1 MDDGQHNLSNINYDK
16 IAGWIVGIAI
26 VEFDVDLG
34 QVVKHLYPQ
43 DCLNQNEQKAI
54 SHMSFPDSNSFT
66 KAEGSS
72 QYIFRV
78 KRQVKDIENRFCFGF
93 TYFQQ
98 KKDNAIQRGYKQQ
111 SVVIFTNYPFIRFF
125 NQISEIVGKHT
136 FNNPDNLDIIINQA
150 LMDISEWPEPE
161 NNKAYSLLFL
171 GEIINLEIPRHV
183 QIARKRLSQQQIS
196 NQIVS
201 NFTQINGSPPELIEN
216 KQVNLSV
223 EKQNSSILQSDNE
236 LNQQSNSQT
245 NSEEK
250 KNQKV
255 KSFQDLNILHV
266 QSQQNG
272 IQSMLSTHD
281 CQEKGFFQEFNIYK
295 IVRKNKVHNLWK
307 IWEIVLTNQPLLI
320 VADSPE
326 ECSELV
332 FGAISLISPLE
343 YVGDYRPYF
352 TIYDLEYKTIKD
364 ECDKK
369 MTRNIIIG
377 ITNPFFL
384 KTLPDFPVVLRFD
397 SQYGKMNGDTKKSSS
412 EKVFPFEVNQKNS
425 KVQINYDK
433 TIDKMLLPI
442 ESVETDAINNSLI
455 RKSFRNLTQQFI
467 QTFEDYFDN
476 QKNDIKIFD
485 QKEFFK
491 SLESKKFAF
500 QDLFEKKTKII
511 QLYEK
516 FLISANFLNYI
527 KQKKNIYFTKTLLK
541 Y

>member
-1 MDDGQHNLSNINYDK
+1 MDHGEQNLSYINYER
-16 IAGWIVGIAI
+16 ITEWIVGIAI

-98 KKDNAIQRGYKQQ
+98 KKDSAIQRGYKQQ

-136 FNNPDNLDIIINQA
+136 FSNPENLDVIIKQA
-150 LMDISEWPEPE
+150 LMDISEWKEPE
-161 NNKAYSLLFL
+161 NNQAYSLLFL
-171 GEIINLEIPRHV
+171 GNIINLEIPHHV
-183 QIARKRLSQQQIS
+183 QITKKRQSQQQFS
-196 NQIVS
+196 NQILNS
-201 NFTQINGSPPELIEN
+201 FTQNHGSPTTSNEN
-216 KQVNLSV
+216 KLLNLSL
-223 EKQNSSILQSDNE
+223 EKHNSHTIQNDNE
-236 LNQQSNSQT
+236 LSLKSNSQAS
-245 NSEEK
+245 SEEK

-272 IQSMLSTHD
+272 MQTMLSTHD
-281 CQEKGFFQEFNIYK
+281 CQEKGFFQEFNIFK
-295 IVRKNKVHNLWK
+295 VVKKNRIHNLWK

-384 KTLPDFPVVLRFD
+384 KTLPDFPAVLRFD
-397 SQYGKMNGDTKKSSS
+397 SQYGKMNTDTSKSS
-412 EKVFPFEVNQKNS
+412 EKIFPFEINQKNS
-425 KVQINYDK
+425 KIQISYDK

-455 RKSFRNLTQQFI
+455 RKNFRNLTQQFI

-485 QKEFFK
+485 QREFFK
-491 SLESKKFAF
+491 NLESKKFAF

-541 Y
+541 N